1 MSNVLKSMAL
11 GICPCILLDLLFNL
25 AKRPNIRRILVIV
38 DLSPSAVERSS
49 RLMEKYADLPMDL
62 ADATL
67 VAYAEEQGLRAVFTL
82 DSDFAVYRINGRVAF
97 RLIPTT

>member
-38 DLSPSAVERSS
+38 DLSFTVQLAIIICVDTLLLKLSS
-49 RLMEKYADLPMDL
+49 QFTKLNK
-62 ADATL
+62 L
-67 VAYAEEQGLRAVFTL
+67 VGSQYPPHGKFTHITNLHYFGLGHLYF
-82 DSDFAVYRINGRVAF
+82 F
-97 RLIPTT
+97 